1 MQISKIIKWLPVVLS
16 VLGSLGYSSRD
27 TELIRTGVSVAA
39 TLAQNDNIGLENV
52 NEWLGENVIKATSD
66 TKTEAEPKQEQK
78 QKQKASR
85 QSYTY
90 NGKIIKIH
98 DGDTMHIID
107 SDGRKHKIRMA
118 YIDAPEINQAYGTQS
133 RDNLIDAA
141 LNKKAKVRV
150 FESDRYQREVAQVS
164 VGTIDLNLMQ
174 IRIRRMAL

>member
-16 VLGSLGYSSRD
+16 VLGALGYSSRD

-39 TLAQNDNIGLENV
+39 TLAQSDNIGLEKV
-52 NEWLGENVIKATSD
+52 NEWLGENVVKATSD
-66 TKTEAEPKQEQK
+66 TKAEAEPKPEQK
-78 QKQKASR
+78 QKSLR

-98 DGDTMHIID
+98 DGDTVHIID

-141 LNKKAKVRV
+141 LNKKVKVRV
-150 FESDRYQREVAQVS
+150 FEACLLYTSPSPRDPKTS
-164 VGTIDLNLMQ
+164 
-174 IRIRRMAL
+174 RMPSSA